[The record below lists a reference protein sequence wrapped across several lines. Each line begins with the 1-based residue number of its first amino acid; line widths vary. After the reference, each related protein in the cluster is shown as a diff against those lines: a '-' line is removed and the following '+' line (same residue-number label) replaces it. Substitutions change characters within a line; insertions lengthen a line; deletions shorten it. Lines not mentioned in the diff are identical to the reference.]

1 MKYVFSSAAIAS
13 LLKILNSFALFKGLF
28 YLAFRI
34 LESARRLYI
43 LCERN
48 RKYVWW
54 YGVQEAA
61 IKQQTENYVR
71 IVAHIA

>member
-1 MKYVFSSAAIAS
+1 M
-13 LLKILNSFALFKGLF
+13 F

-61 IKQQTENYVR
+61 IKQQTGNYVR

>member
-1 MKYVFSSAAIAS
+1 MFHSV
-13 LLKILNSFALFKGLF
+13 
-28 YLAFRI
+28 FRI
-34 LESARRLYI
+34 LKSARRLYI
-43 LCERN
+43 LYERN

-61 IKQQTENYVR
+61 IKQQTGNYVR

>member
-1 MKYVFSSAAIAS
+1 M
-13 LLKILNSFALFKGLF
+13 L
-28 YLAFRI
+28 YLVFRI

-61 IKQQTENYVR
+61 IKQQTGNYVR
-71 IVAHIA
+71 IVARVA